1 MRKKVIGLATIVL
14 MIGMIGCSGNKSAPC
29 GKSRDG
35 WVPLLKGDS
44 PKGWYTYLQDKG
56 VNQDPDG
63 IFTIRDGVLHIYKD
77 AANGSTTPFGYLA
90 TTTEYANYRLR
101 LEYKWGDKKFA
112 PRADQPRDSGLL
124 YHFVGTD
131 KVWPLSVECQIMEN
145 DTGTIYIV
153 GTTVTST
160 VDPATNAYKDAA
172 QGGVE
177 LTQSGSPKIKKV
189 LRSQNVETPG
199 WNTVEVIIRNDSA
212 VHIIN
217 GTVVN
222 QCTRICQ
229 PDPKNPDKLIPLT
242 NGKILLQA
250 EGAEVFYRNVEI
262 KPLD

>member
-1 MRKKVIGLATIVL
+1 MQKKAISLAAIVL
-14 MIGMIGCSGNKSAPC
+14 IFGLVGCSGSKSAPSS
-29 GKSRDG
+29 KSRDG
-35 WVPLLKGDS
+35 WTPLLKVDTLD
-44 PKGWYTYLQDKG
+44 GWYTYLQDKG

-63 IFTIRDGVLHIYKD
+63 IFTIRDGVLHIYKNAQD
-77 AANGSTTPFGYLA
+77 GSKMPFGYIA
-90 TTTEYANYRLR
+90 TPTEYANYRLR
-101 LEYKWGDKKFA
+101 LEYKWGEKKFA

-124 YHFVGTD
+124 YHFVGAD
-131 KVWPLSVECQIMEN
+131 KVWPLSVECQIMEG

-160 VDPATNAYKDAA
+160 VDPATKAYKDAA

-199 WNTVEVIIRNDSA
+199 WNTVEVIIRNDGA

-229 PDPKNPDKLIPLT
+229 PDPKNSDTLIPLT
-242 NGKILLQA
+242 KGKILLQA